1 MFVAGKATSLEMSW
15 RWPTESCCRESVSS
29 PTSWS
34 LRVKLPDLK
43 LAVKIHLVLLLYCS
57 LDYTFFVLLCA
68 GVKKGDRVS
77 IYMPMVVE
85 LVVAM
90 LACVRIGAVH
100 SIVVSCRRT
109 HATSA
114 RRIMVSLRLKM
125 GVNDMCAAVSSL
137 QVSLLSLCARG
148 SWTLSV
154 HCSSQ
159 QVGYQIHIAG

>member
-57 LDYTFFVLLCA
+57 LDYTFFVLCA

-114 RRIMVSLRLKM
+114 KRIMVSLRLKM